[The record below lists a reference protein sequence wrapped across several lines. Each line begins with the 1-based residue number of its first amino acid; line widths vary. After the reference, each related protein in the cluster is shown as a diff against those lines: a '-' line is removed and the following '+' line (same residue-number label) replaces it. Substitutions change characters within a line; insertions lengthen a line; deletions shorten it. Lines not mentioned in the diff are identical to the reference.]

1 MITANF
7 QRDAV
12 HFSAPEKKSKR
23 LLIRNYQLLRSTECR
38 LNRVK
43 ECRICSFYSSAEGG
57 MNDSFLT
64 INLRVRGFTSF
75 SRTMPIITNLTT

>member
-23 LLIRNYQLLRSTECR
+23 LLIRNYQLIYYDPQSVASIAWENVTYAPSTAAP
-38 LNRVK
+38 K
-43 ECRICSFYSSAEGG
+43 EEW
-57 MNDSFLT
+57 T
-64 INLRVRGFTSF
+64 IRF
-75 SRTMPIITNLTT
+75 